1 MALHPPQAFDPDGET
16 IIRGFQP
23 PIGIPE
29 SHPMNPK
36 AQGEPGPTC
45 DVLVIGGGPAGSTVA
60 SLLAEKGHHVVV
72 LEKAHHPRFHI
83 GESLLP
89 ANLPL
94 FEKMGI
100 ADQIRAIGM
109 HKPGAEFVSPDHEMA
124 QTFHFAEAWDKSMPS
139 AYQVRRADFDEI
151 LFRHAAG
158 KGAVTH
164 EGVKVTKVDFLAAGG
179 ADVSARGDDGH
190 EMQWRARFVIDA
202 SGRDTFLANRFKIKQ
217 RNPRHNSSA
226 VYAHFDGARRRE
238 GADEGNITIFW
249 FAHGWFWFIPL
260 TNGTTSIGM
269 VTWPYHMKTRG
280 QRSLQQFMMD
290 NIATCEPLVERLKDA
305 RQVSPAE
312 ATGNFSYVSQS
323 NHGPSYLMLGD
334 AYAFIDPVFSSGVWL
349 AMHSAVVGADTVD
362 TCLREPRRA
371 GAALKR
377 FDRVM
382 RHGPREFSWFIYRV
396 TNPIMRDFLMGP
408 RNILRVKEAILSVLA
423 GDVFGKTPIW
433 RSILVFKAMYYTA
446 NILQPKRAFMAW
458 QQRRFNIRKVDDPAL
473 YNA

>member
-1 MALHPPQAFDPDGET
+1 MH
-16 IIRGFQP
+16 
-23 PIGIPE
+23 
-29 SHPMNPK
+29 SK
-36 AQGEPGPTC
+36 AQETPASTC

-72 LEKAHHPRFHI
+72 LEKAYHPRFHI

-100 ADQIRAIGM
+100 ADQIKAIGM
-109 HKPGAEFVSPDHEMA
+109 PKLGAEFVSSEHGMA
-124 QTFHFAEAWDKSMPS
+124 QTFHFAEAWDKSMPG

-158 KGAVTH
+158 KGADAH
-164 EGVKVTKVDFLAAGG
+164 EGVKVTAVSFLPEGG
-179 ADVSARGDDGH
+179 AMVSAQAEDGCTL
-190 EMQWRARFVIDA
+190 QWRTRFLIDA
-202 SGRDTFLANRFKIKQ
+202 SGRDTFLAHRLKTRQ
-217 RNPRHNSSA
+217 RNPHHNSSA
-226 VYAHFDGARRRE
+226 IYAHFEGAIRRD
-238 GADEGNITIFW
+238 GADEGNISVYW
-249 FAHGWFWFIPL
+249 FSHGWFWFIPL
-260 TNGTTSIGM
+260 TNGTTSVGM
-269 VTWPYHMKTRG
+269 VTWPYHMKSRG
-280 QRSLQQFMMD
+280 QRTLQQFMVD
-290 NIATCEPLVERLKDA
+290 NIATCPPLFERLKGA
-305 RQVSPAE
+305 RQVSEAE
-312 ATGNFSYVSQS
+312 ATGNFSYVSQRT
-323 NHGPSYLMLGD
+323 HGPDYLMLGD

-362 TCLREPRRA
+362 VCLRDPGRA
-371 GAALKR
+371 AAALKR

-408 RNILRVKEAILSVLA
+408 RNTLRMKEAILSVLA

-433 RSILVFKAMYYTA
+433 RSIAAFKAMYYIA
-446 NILQPKRAFMAW
+446 NIVQPRRALRAW
-458 QQRRFNIRKVDDPAL
+458 QQRRLNIREVDDAAM